1 MFAFKN
7 AETRINTGFQT
18 RESRGCDTL
27 YLSAEKQGPI
37 GLQLFKTTSN
47 EGGSM
52 DSSKLNIFSMVKQ
65 SVTPWQAASFYG
77 LKPDNHGMCRCLF
90 HDDRTPSM
98 KLYDDH
104 FYCFGCEASGDVIDL
119 TGKLLDLSPKE
130 TVARLCHDF
139 GIYPDADGHDAYRPR
154 DQPVPIPNPA
164 THSSNLKRPV
174 TAARTLLK
182 EKVNAATYTLLGI
195 IRITQELMRKYAPAD
210 PMSEWNAVFSYAA
223 EHHARAEILLDIL
236 LFSDRDELETFF
248 IEHDTELKI
257 YEHFVR
263 EDDERKDLLYA
274 RKLQHR
280 N

>member
-1 MFAFKN
+1 
-7 AETRINTGFQT
+7 
-18 RESRGCDTL
+18 
-27 YLSAEKQGPI
+27 
-37 GLQLFKTTSN
+37 
-47 EGGSM
+47 M
-52 DSSKLNIFSMVKQ
+52 DSSTLNMFSIVKQ

-77 LKPDNHGMCRCLF
+77 LKPDSHGMCRCLF

-104 FYCFGCEASGDVIDL
+104 FYCFGCGASGDVIDL
-119 TGKLLDLSPKE
+119 TGKLLGLSPKE
-130 TVARLCHDF
+130 SVARLCHDF
-139 GIYPDADGHDAYRPR
+139 AIHPNDNGHEAYRPR

-263 EDDERKDLLYA
+263 EDDERKDLLYE

>member
-1 MFAFKN
+1 MNSLK
-7 AETRINTGFQT
+7 
-18 RESRGCDTL
+18 
-27 YLSAEKQGPI
+27 P
-37 GLQLFKTTSN
+37 
-47 EGGSM
+47 
-52 DSSKLNIFSMVKQ
+52 NIFSIVKQ

-77 LKPDNHGMCRCLF
+77 LKPDSHGMCRCLF

-98 KLYDDH
+98 KLYNDH
-104 FYCFGCEASGDVIDL
+104 FYCFGCGASGDVIDL

-139 GIYPDADGHDAYRPR
+139 NIYPDADGHEAYRPR
-154 DQPVPIPNPA
+154 DQPVPVLDAA
-164 THSSNLKRPV
+164 TDSSNLKRP
-174 TAARTLLK
+174 AAADKTLLN
-182 EKVNAATYTLLGI
+182 EKVNAATRTLHGLL
-195 IRITQELMRKYAPAD
+195 RVTQELMKRYAPAD
-210 PMSEWNAVFSYAA
+210 PASEWSPVFSYAA

-248 IEHDTELKI
+248 IEHDAELKI

-263 EDDERKDLLYA
+263 EDNERKDLLYE